1 MNYCTS
7 RANLY
12 GEVRQKK
19 MPAQNPRQ
27 NKRKPRK
34 SKIQDVRVHNAPTEK
49 FGAVQNELDLIH
61 VQVIKRHLSEL
72 NANTEQKI
80 EIIDKIIIAIQ
91 QK

>member
-1 MNYCTS
+1 
-7 RANLY
+7 
-12 GEVRQKK
+12 

-34 SKIQDVRVHNAPTEK
+34 SKIQDVRVHNALTEK
-49 FGAVQNELDLIH
+49 FDAVQNELDLIH

-72 NANTEQKI
+72 NATAEQKT
-80 EIIDKIIIAIQ
+80 EIIGKIITAIQ